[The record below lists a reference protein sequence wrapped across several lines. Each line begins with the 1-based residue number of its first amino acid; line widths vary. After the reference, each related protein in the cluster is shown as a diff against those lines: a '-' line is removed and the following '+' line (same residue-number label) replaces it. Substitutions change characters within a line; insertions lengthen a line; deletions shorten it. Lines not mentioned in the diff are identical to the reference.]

1 MQDHDTAPDTE
12 RTFQTLAQQ
21 FDEADRGVHLETCMC
36 DSCTNERAYHRGIR
50 RRETPKVQQLCDHK
64 GHFDRDDNWQI
75 EPHVI
80 KRRDTDERRVALAQ
94 GKCPPIYA
102 VAVRTT
108 RHCGGPEEGGWFY
121 DWSDIEEVRRA
132 FTFRELLRSVRALQ
146 EAFPSSRY
154 GRHSCADTTGD
165 VVIYIMRSEE
175 LIEGLQSTERSR
187 YE

>member
-1 MQDHDTAPDTE
+1 MTE
-12 RTFQTLAQQ
+12 FQSLAEQ
-21 FDEADRGVHLETCMC
+21 FDMHDREAYLETCTC
-36 DSCTNERAYHRGIR
+36 SNCTNERAYRRGIR
-50 RRETPKVQQLCDHK
+50 RREQAKVAQLIDRK

-80 KRRDTDERRVALAQ
+80 KRHETDERLAALAQ

-108 RHCGGPEEGGWFY
+108 RHYGGPEEGGWFY

-132 FTFRELLRSVRALQ
+132 FTFRELLRAVRALRDNH
-146 EAFPSSRY
+146 PSSRY

-165 VVIYIMRSEE
+165 VVIYMMRSED
-175 LIEGLQSTERSR
+175 LIESLQSTQRPR